1 MATIQLTL
9 RRTFSLTC
17 GVCSKTM
24 TALYV
29 KYSKVL
35 AEVLLERSHIT
46 DRRYSMKEYI

>member
-24 TALYV
+24 IAL
-29 KYSKVL
+29 
-35 AEVLLERSHIT
+35 
-46 DRRYSMKEYI
+46 